1 MFGMGGGYFFEV
13 FSEVVEALKT
23 TIGYLKL
30 RLTGRMLSDAG
41 SMFIDS
47 NDRELM
53 ALADLGLDVPRG
65 GSFWW
70 MACHLSRASVSHRAA
85 SSRAQ
90 SKVRVIDMPI

>member
-1 MFGMGGGYFFEV
+1 MKPGDVFGKGGGYFFEV

-47 NDRELM
+47 NDGELM
-53 ALADLGLDVPRG
+53 ALADLGLGVP
-65 GSFWW
+65 
-70 MACHLSRASVSHRAA
+70 SRALLMGGLC
-85 SSRAQ
+85 
-90 SKVRVIDMPI
+90 VIFV